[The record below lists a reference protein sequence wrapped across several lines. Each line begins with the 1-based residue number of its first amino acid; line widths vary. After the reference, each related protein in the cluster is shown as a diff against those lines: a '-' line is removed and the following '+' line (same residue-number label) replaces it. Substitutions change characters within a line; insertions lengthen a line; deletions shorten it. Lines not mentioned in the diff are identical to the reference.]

1 MTRIAGMFHMRWRS
15 VGEPVVCRSRFR
27 RIPVMT
33 SSPSNARWA
42 VAATFFLHG
51 FVWGNWAPHIPLVK
65 ERLGVGPGLFG
76 VALLAIAAGAVIAMP
91 ISGFLINRYGS
102 ANLTRATGVMLSL
115 ALIPPVMAADFATF
129 ILVAVFFGAAIGSM
143 DVAMNAHGI
152 AVEKALRQP
161 VMSFFHGGF
170 SIGGMAGA
178 FFGAAML
185 DLMSERSHV
194 ILAGFLT
201 LALMLVAFRFLLP
214 SSVDRG
220 LSGTS
225 FAWPTRATIGL
236 GILCFLALM
245 AEGSVVDWS
254 AILLRARFQLDA
266 STAALGYALYSAGMA
281 LSRLVGDWARVKLG
295 AVTLVRASALLAAI
309 GISVAV
315 SIPAPFL
322 AIAAFA
328 FAGIGVGNIAPILFA
343 GGGRLEPDAPGRGI
357 AAVTT
362 LGYLGFLAGPPLIG
376 FAAELTNLSIGLA
389 LTAVAALVVAGAA
402 GAVRSADTY

>member
-1 MTRIAGMFHMRWRS
+1 M
-15 VGEPVVCRSRFR
+15 
-27 RIPVMT
+27 
-33 SSPSNARWA
+33 SSPSSARWA
-42 VAATFFLHG
+42 VAAIFFLHG
-51 FVWGNWAPHIPLVK
+51 FIWGNWAPHIPLVK
-65 ERLGVGPGLFG
+65 ERLGAGPAMFG

-102 ANLTRATGVMLSL
+102 ANMIRITGTMMSL
-115 ALIPPVMAADFATF
+115 ALIPPVMADGFANF
-129 ILVAVFFGAAIGSM
+129 IIVAVIFGASIGSM
-143 DVAMNAHGI
+143 DVSMNAHGI
-152 AVEKALRQP
+152 AVEKSLRQP

-170 SIGGMAGA
+170 SVGGMAGA

-185 DLMSERSHV
+185 DLMNEEPHV
-194 ILAGFLT
+194 FLAGCLT
-201 LALMLVAFRFLLP
+201 LALLLIAFRFLLP

-236 GILCFLALM
+236 GLLCFLALM

-254 AILLRARFQLDA
+254 AILLRGRFALDA

-281 LSRLVGDWARVKLG
+281 LSRLIGDWARLKLG
-295 AVTLVRASALLAAI
+295 AVTLVRASALLTAI
-309 GISVAV
+309 GIAVAV
-315 SIPAPFL
+315 SIPSPVA

-328 FAGIGVGNIAPILFA
+328 IAGIGVGNIAPILFA
-343 GGGRLEPDAPGRGI
+343 GGGRLEPAAPGRGI

-362 LGYLGFLAGPPLIG
+362 LGYSGFLAGPPLIG
-376 FAAELTNLSIGLA
+376 FAAELTNLSFALA
-389 LTAVAALVVAGAA
+389 LTALAALIVAAAA